1 MSFMPGNNDVIEPMQ
16 KPSIGGE
23 EASYDFIVHSMQSIN
38 KD

>member
-23 EASYDFIVHSMQSIN
+23 EASFDAIPN
-38 KD
+38 RD